1 MIRLNFRNAI
11 ASLATLSCLVT
22 AGSALATDA
31 YPSRPVTIVVPYPPG
46 GTADNLARVLAK
58 GMSDR
63 LGAGIVISN
72 KGGAG
77 TVIGTQS
84 VARSDPDG
92 YTLLWTATPLAINP
106 TLVEDLPYDTLRDFT
121 VVSDIAETGLVVVV
135 NASSPIKTLDGLVNE
150 LKTSEESTYASAGA
164 GSSPHLVSELLL
176 HETGGKAVHVPYR
189 GSAAAVT
196 DLVANR
202 TTFMFDTPLLMTPL
216 IKDGKLRPLAQTSAE
231 RSALLPDVPTMTE
244 SGHPGL
250 NATSWFVIAA
260 PSGTPKD
267 VLEKLNK
274 AINDALADPAI
285 IEVYAAQGM
294 AITGGSVEKAQAKL
308 EREMKT
314 WALAV
319 KVSGAKAQ

>member
-1 MIRLNFRNAI
+1 MIRLSFRNVL
-11 ASLATLSCLVT
+11 ASLATLACLAT
-22 AGSALATDA
+22 AGPVLAADA
-31 YPSRPVTIVVPYPPG
+31 YPSRPITIVVPYPPG

-63 LGAGIVISN
+63 LGASIVISN

-121 VVSDIAETGLVVVV
+121 VVSDIAETGLVVAV
-135 NASSPIKTLDGLVNE
+135 NASSPIKTIDDLVAE
-150 LKTSEESTYASAGA
+150 LKAGDKSTYASAGA

-176 HETGGKAVHVPYR
+176 HEVAGKAIHVPYR

-231 RSALLPDVPTMTE
+231 RSALLPDVPTMAE
-244 SGHPGL
+244 SGYPGL
-250 NATSWFVIAA
+250 HATSWFVIAA

-274 AINDALADPAI
+274 TINDALADPALI
-285 IEVYAAQGM
+285 KAYTDQGM

-308 EREMKT
+308 EQEIKT

-319 KVSGAKAQ
+319 KVSGAKVQ

>member
-1 MIRLNFRNAI
+1 MTRSLFRYLA
-11 ASLATLSCLVT
+11 ASLAMLS
-22 AGSALATDA
+22 SLAMVNPSFAADD
-31 YPSRPVTIVVPYPPG
+31 YPSRPITLVVPYPPG

-63 LGAGIVISN
+63 LGTSIIISN

-92 YTLLWTATPLAINP
+92 YTILWAATPLAINP
-106 TLVEDLPYDTLRDFT
+106 TLVESLPYDTLRDLT
-121 VVSDIAETGLVVVV
+121 VVSDIAQTGLVVTV
-135 NASSPIKTLDGLVNE
+135 NAASPIKTIGDLVSE
-150 LKTSEESTYASAGA
+150 LKTSDKATYASAGA

-176 HETGGKAVHVPYR
+176 HEVGGKAVHVPYR

-196 DLVANR
+196 DLVADR

-216 IKDGKLRPLAQTSAE
+216 IKDGKLRPLAQTSSE
-231 RSALLPDVPTMTE
+231 RSELLPDVPTMKE
-244 SGHPGL
+244 SGYPAL
-250 NATSWFVIAA
+250 SVTSWFVIAA

-267 VLEKLNK
+267 RLEKLNK
-274 AINDALADPAI
+274 AINDSLADSALV
-285 IEVYAAQGM
+285 EVYTAQGM
-294 AITGGSVEKAQAKL
+294 AITGGSIEKAQAKL
-308 EREMKT
+308 KKEVET

-319 KVSGAKAQ
+319 KVSGAKVQ